1 MSNKVRR
8 IYLDEKAGIFD
19 YDLDGEH
26 VLMPWSEY
34 ERLRARIEEQHGEIG
49 LLLKRIEELESA
61 EHLQNP
67 TKSGGFGEREVSDE

>member
-34 ERLRARIEEQHGEIG
+34 ERLRAENCRF
-49 LLLKRIEELESA
+49 RSALERYTPDI
-61 EHLQNP
+61 L
-67 TKSGGFGEREVSDE
+67 DEMEADDE